1 MFLCPPGESM
11 APKQAKDTDDEPLT
25 EVVTLKMTATMKRR
39 LIQAVNRRRMN
50 SESLSLQLGLSEYIR
65 DLIAAHLDSMPV
77 EE

>member
-1 MFLCPPGESM
+1 M

-25 EVVTLKMTATMKRR
+25 EVVTLKMSATMKRR

-65 DLIAAHLDSMPV
+65 DLIAAHLDSLPV
-77 EE
+77 ED

>member
-1 MFLCPPGESM
+1 M

-65 DLIAAHLDSMPV
+65 DLIAAHLDSLPV
-77 EE
+77 ED

>member
-1 MFLCPPGESM
+1 M

-65 DLIAAHLDSMPV
+65 DLIATHLDSLPV
-77 EE
+77 ED

>member
-1 MFLCPPGESM
+1 M

-65 DLIAAHLDSMPV
+65 DLTTAHLDSMPV

>member
-1 MFLCPPGESM
+1 M

-65 DLIAAHLDSMPV
+65 DLIAAHLDSLPI
-77 EE
+77 ED

>member
-1 MFLCPPGESM
+1 M

-65 DLIAAHLDSMPV
+65 DLITAHLDSMPV

>member
-1 MFLCPPGESM
+1 M